1 MEPSHYAGTDAIAK
15 QEAMAARLVEMG
27 VPADRAFCAATA
39 LKYVERCGRKEGASI
54 AEDMEKA
61 ANYLFRAMGG
71 RWPWED
77 AVLAADG
84 LPLRGGERVYHVET
98 GAELVVEELPK
109 PGAYQAVVVFAPPA
123 GHPMSFDPDRL
134 THERPVLDAD
144 GNRIEPAMD
153 VWWVCEGDERGVHA
167 EKLHVESIGDDG
179 LVTCDPFSGGTWVEL
194 ESSELYVHKPVL
206 DADGVPIHEGD
217 TVWLTDGRGPWKVS
231 RIVCA
236 DRLRVICDDEENGH
250 LNVYPDQLTHTKPEP
265 PDSWERLEEDAGKN
279 PFDYCKDVGHRL
291 DTCENSEKYKARDL
305 VRRARAL
312 AERDAE

>member
-1 MEPSHYAGTDAIAK
+1 MTRYQVVSLSGGKDST
-15 QEAMAARLVEMG
+15 AMLLMM
-27 VPADRAFCAATA
+27 
-39 LKYVERCGRKEGASI
+39 L
-54 AEDMEKA
+54 
-61 ANYLFRAMGG
+61 
-71 RWPWED
+71 
-77 AVLAADG
+77 
-84 LPLRGGERVYHVET
+84 
-98 GAELVVEELPK
+98 
-109 PGAYQAVVVFAPPA
+109 
-123 GHPMSFDPDRL
+123 
-134 THERPVLDAD
+134 
-144 GNRIEPAMD
+144 
-153 VWWVCEGDERGVHA
+153 ERGVHA

-291 DTCENSEKYKARDL
+291 DTCENSEKYKA
-305 VRRARAL
+305 L